1 MSPIGYIKSMIE
13 VRQTEEFS
21 RWLHRLKD
29 SNAVVRIVARIRRM
43 ELGNLGDSK
52 SLRGG
57 LMEMRI
63 DYGAGYRV
71 YYVRRGAAIVILLCA
86 GDKRTQQR
94 DIKQAREI
102 ADTL

>member
-1 MSPIGYIKSMIE
+1 MSSIGYNKYMIE
-13 VRQTEEFS
+13 VRRTEEFS
-21 RWLHRLKD
+21 RWLRRLRD
-29 SNAVVRIVARIRRM
+29 ANTVARIVSRIRRM

-71 YYVRRGAAIVILLCA
+71 YYVRRGTEIVILLCA
-86 GDKRTQQR
+86 GDKRTQQQ
-94 DIKQAREI
+94 DIKRAREL
-102 ADTL
+102 AERL

>member
-1 MSPIGYIKSMIE
+1 MLE

-21 RWLHRLKD
+21 RWVGRLRD
-29 SNAVVRIVARIRRM
+29 TNAVARIVSRIRRM

-63 DYGAGYRV
+63 DYGSGYRV
-71 YYVRRGAAIVILLCA
+71 YYVRRGTAIVILLCA
-86 GDKRTQQR
+86 GDKRTQQQ
-94 DIKQAREI
+94 DIKRAREL
-102 ADTL
+102 AERL

>member
-1 MSPIGYIKSMIE
+1 MLE

-21 RWLHRLKD
+21 RWVGRLRD
-29 SNAVVRIVARIRRM
+29 TNAVARIVSRIRRM

-63 DYGAGYRV
+63 DYGSGCRV
-71 YYVRRGAAIVILLCA
+71 YYVRRGTAIVILLCA
-86 GDKRTQQR
+86 GDKRTQQQ
-94 DIKQAREI
+94 DIKRAREL
-102 ADTL
+102 AERL